1 MTNIH
6 LKDICLVSA
15 RFGLYMDRIRKY
27 RAVMNMIQ
35 DKMFEYNHHTGIFTI
50 YCYVNN
56 RSEIIEKDDLKAWE
70 ERMMRLGFIDENSR
84 RHSDSS
90 VIIYRQALKAL
101 RRPCVQH

>member
-1 MTNIH
+1 MLEKNNEQVKSEQMTNIH

-70 ERMMRLGFIDENSR
+70 ERWMRLGFN
-84 RHSDSS
+84 
-90 VIIYRQALKAL
+90 
-101 RRPCVQH
+101 